1 MKRPRFTPSMVV
13 SIVALFV
20 ALSGVAAAGTAALIN
35 GSQIKDHTVGLSKL
49 TPTAIAALRGHA
61 GPAGRQG
68 AAGPAGPAG
77 GFDPNKVTY
86 VQGAVTTLQPF
97 SATSAAVTLIA
108 TCPAGAK
115 AIAGGGFTSVAIVGA
130 SLASPDGTSWTLVV
144 LNPADVALTNVF
156 AFAVCAA
163 K

>member
-1 MKRPRFTPSMVV
+1 MIVA
-13 SIVALFV
+13 IVALFV
-20 ALSGVAAAGTAALIN
+20 ALSGVAVAGTTALIN

-61 GPAGRQG
+61 GAAGRQG
-68 AAGPAGPAG
+68 PAGPAGPAG

-86 VQGAVTTLQPF
+86 VQGQVTTLQPF
-97 SATSAAVTLIA
+97 SATGTAVTLTA

-115 AIAGGGFTSVAIVGA
+115 VIAGGGFTSVAIVGA
-130 SLASPDGTSWTLVV
+130 SIASADGTSWNLVV
-144 LNPADVALTNVF
+144 VNPADDALTNVF

>member
-1 MKRPRFTPSMVV
+1 MRPRFTPSLVV
-13 SIVALFV
+13 AIVALFV
-20 ALSGVAAAGTAALIN
+20 ALSGVAVAGTTALIN

-68 AAGPAGPAG
+68 AAGPAGPSG
-77 GFDPNKVTY
+77 GFDPGKVTY
-86 VQGAVTTLQPF
+86 VQGAVTTVQPV
-97 SATSAAVTLIA
+97 AVTNAAVTLTA

-115 AIAGGGFTSVAIVGA
+115 AIAGGGFTSIAIVGA
-130 SLASPDGTSWTLVV
+130 SLASADGTSWTLVV
-144 LNPADVALTNVF
+144 VNPADIDLTNVF

-163 K
+163 R